1 MPNVGSLGFS
11 SDLISN
17 MDRPILYVAI
27 TNHGFG
33 HATRTA
39 SLAATIQQL
48 CPEVLLIMVTTAPRW
63 LLELYID
70 GDFIYRPRAFDL
82 GVVQS
87 DSLTMDKAATL
98 EKLKQIRK
106 QERSLIASE
115 VNFIRQNRVN
125 LILADVPPLAAAIA
139 KTAGIPCYMSSNFG
153 WDFIYRTWGGEFLE
167 IADWIGDCYRQC
179 DRLFRL
185 PFHEPMSAFPN
196 ITDVGLIG
204 SSPDYQEDTL
214 RSNWGI
220 TAPIDKTVLLTFG
233 GLGLQQ
239 LPFDNLQH
247 FPDWQFLTFNI
258 SAPDLPNLIKITDQK
273 LRPVDF
279 MPLCGRVISKPG
291 YGTFSEAVR
300 VGIPIVTMT
309 REDFAE
315 AAFLI
320 EGISN
325 YVPHQILNPAE
336 FFQGNWEFLHQ
347 PLQPPKQSQPI
358 AKDGN
363 EAIAGA
369 VIKAISN

>member
-1 MPNVGSLGFS
+1 MT
-11 SDLISN
+11 
-17 MDRPILYVAI
+17 RPILYIAI

-39 SLAATIQQL
+39 TVAATIQRL
-48 CPEVLLIMVTTAPRW
+48 CPEVLLMMVTTAPRW
-63 LLELYID
+63 LLDLYIE

-82 GVVQS
+82 GVVQP

-98 EKLKQIRK
+98 EKLRQIRS

-139 KTAGIPCYMSSNFG
+139 KTAGIPCWMASNFG
-153 WDFIYRTWGGEFLE
+153 WDFIYRAWGGEFEE
-167 IADWIGDCYRQC
+167 IADWIGDCYSQC

-185 PFHEPMSAFPN
+185 PFYEPMSAFTN
-196 ITDVGLIG
+196 ITDVGLTG
-204 SSPDYQEDTL
+204 DSPHYQVDAL
-214 RSNWGI
+214 RSSWGI
-220 TAPIDKTVLLTFG
+220 TAPVEKTVLLTFG

-239 LPFDNLQH
+239 IPYDNLQR
-247 FPDWQFLTFNI
+247 FPDWQFITLNS

-291 YGTFSEAVR
+291 YGTFAEAVR
-300 VGIPIVTMT
+300 VGVPIVTMT

-320 EGISN
+320 EGITN
-325 YVPHQILNPAE
+325 YTHHQILQPGE
-336 FFQGNWEFLHQ
+336 FFQSGWEFLHQ
-347 PLQPPKQSQPI
+347 PLQPPKQSQPLV
-358 AKDGN
+358 KDGN
-363 EAIAGA
+363 EAIARA
-369 VIKAISN
+369 VVEAIAN

>member
-1 MPNVGSLGFS
+1 ME
-11 SDLISN
+11 
-17 MDRPILYVAI
+17 RPILYVAI

-39 SLAATIQQL
+39 TIAGTIQKL

-70 GDFIYRPRAFDL
+70 GDFIYRPRAFDI
-82 GVVQS
+82 GVVQA
-87 DSLTMDKAATL
+87 DSMTMDKAATL
-98 EKLKQIRK
+98 EKLRQIRDS
-106 QERSLIASE
+106 QRSLIASE

-139 KTAGIPCYMSSNFG
+139 SAADIPCYMSSNFG
-153 WDFIYRTWGGEFLE
+153 WDFIYRAWGGEFLE
-167 IADWIGDCYRQC
+167 IADWISDLYSKC

-185 PFHEPMSAFPN
+185 PFHESMSAFPN
-196 ITDVGLIG
+196 IIDVGLIG
-204 SSPDYQEDTL
+204 SSPRYPLDAL

-220 TAPIDKTVLLTFG
+220 TAPQDKTVLLTFG

-239 LPFDNLQH
+239 LPYENLQH
-247 FPDWQFLTFNI
+247 FPDWQFLTLNI
-258 SAPDLPNLIKITDQK
+258 SAPELPNLIKITDQK

-279 MPLCGRVISKPG
+279 MPLCGRLISKPG
-291 YGTFSEAVR
+291 YGTFAEAVR
-300 VGIPIVTMT
+300 VGTPIVTMT
-309 REDFAE
+309 REEFAE

-320 EGISN
+320 EGISDC
-325 YVPHQILNPAE
+325 VPHQILAPSE

-347 PLQPPKQSQPI
+347 PLQPPKQSQLL

-363 EAIAGA
+363 EAIASA
-369 VIKAISN
+369 IIKAIASPN